1 MFCAC
6 IITHFYIYTSTEIN
20 RNQFFKI
27 VCLIFLNE
35 VNSQC
40 PLPWTKLANKRW
52 YLLAEDKRVT
62 FEEAK
67 SYCKEQG
74 GYVVDISSESEYITL
89 SIKLGK
95 EQSYIR
101 TSCFIAVPY

>member
-1 MFCAC
+1 MKTVF
-6 IITHFYIYTSTEIN
+6 
-20 RNQFFKI
+20 
-27 VCLIFLNE
+27 LIFSNE

-40 PLPWTKLANKRW
+40 PLPWTKLANGRS

-67 SYCKEQG
+67 SYCKEHG
-74 GYVVDISSESEYITL
+74 GYIVDISSESEYITL

-95 EQSYIR
+95 DKIQFLIKFTFY
-101 TSCFIAVPY
+101 